1 MSHHIFDAANTSVNR
16 WSRSQVLWSLYYGVI
31 QMCQMCKRAHCSK
44 DGGSPS
50 TCSGFFRLLIVLY
63 LGTTLFRFISVTSLT
78 NVTYHHCIFIFR
90 HNAVIH
96 SEAGQAAEYLP
107 TQCLNCSFKN
117 LMSFWYSFLCL
128 KFFFVFFFF
137 FLCMLLSLVF
147 WNFAMM
153 LLSLNLLSL
162 FGDVCL
168 LGHRIFLVK
177 FS

>member
-1 MSHHIFDAANTSVNR
+1 
-16 WSRSQVLWSLYYGVI
+16 
-31 QMCQMCKRAHCSK
+31 MCQLYKRAHRSK

-107 TQCLNCSFKN
+107 TQCLKCSFKN

-128 KFFFVFFFF
+128 KFFFSFFF
-137 FLCMLLSLVF
+137 FLCILLSLVF
-147 WNFAMM
+147 WNFTRKILWPKRSPKSDRRFKLRSIITKFQNAKYVMAYRERIIENKGM
-153 LLSLNLLSL
+153 SIRMTPGSWQKALSTA
-162 FGDVCL
+162 
-168 LGHRIFLVK
+168 
-177 FS
+177 